1 MKPSEI
7 VIETIRL
14 LNHFKPPEQ
23 PFFYLT
29 EFPGDSF
36 DDNQMSYYKVEL
48 LSSDIGYNEARS
60 TVVIDD
66 YNRKRMIK
74 RFSKS
79 RLIATARQAVNPPSE
94 DEIRERAY
102 KTLISA
108 IIQRSI
114 NDLPQNDFIETLFPE
129 HENHSGQ
136 QQPDASSGSY

>member
-36 DDNQMSYYKVEL
+36 GENQMSYFKVEL
-48 LSSDIGYNEARS
+48 LSSDIGYNEART

-66 YNRKRMIK
+66 YSRKRMIK

-108 IIQRSI
+108 MIQRGI

-136 QQPDASSGSY
+136 KQPDASSGSY